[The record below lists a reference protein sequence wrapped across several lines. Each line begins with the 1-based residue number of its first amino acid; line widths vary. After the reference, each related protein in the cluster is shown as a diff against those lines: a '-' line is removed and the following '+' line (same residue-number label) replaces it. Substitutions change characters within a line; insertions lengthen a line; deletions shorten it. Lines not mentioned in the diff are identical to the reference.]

1 MVTQNTVKQL
11 QVTCFNVGSQRKPDR
26 NIYVPQFVLA
36 NHKVVSRGNN
46 EVALLT
52 PTMDP
57 ELSLLMLIW
66 VFLFPSKKI
75 KCGLVFVLKNFFF
88 RKKIQ
93 PLFFNFEV
101 GSNINWPPR
110 GYLKKK
116 IFRIFLRVII
126 VLSFENIHSF

>member
-75 KCGLVFVLKNFFF
+75 KCGLVFVLKNFFSGK
-88 RKKIQ
+88 R
-93 PLFFNFEV
+93 FN
-101 GSNINWPPR
+101 R
-110 GYLKKK
+110 Y
-116 IFRIFLRVII
+116 FLILR
-126 VLSFENIHSF
+126 LGAT

>member
-36 NHKVVSRGNN
+36 NHKVVTRGNN

-57 ELSLLMLIW
+57 ELSLL
-66 VFLFPSKKI
+66 